1 MTKKSNSSLP
11 GKVLQNPILLQ
22 KLTDKVYELMLEDL
36 RQQTEI
42 WGIYKR

>member
-1 MTKKSNSSLP
+1 MISKSELSLAE
-11 GKVLQNPILLQ
+11 KVLQNPILLQ

-36 RQQTEI
+36 RKQSEI